1 MKNYTITKDQIVE
14 LSGYGITHILKRMIP
29 DAFKKEFTTG
39 KWYKIDKNIFCCTE
53 IDEDGSLYGYGLFDG
68 LWNKMLKNGRS
79 NCACNSVAAN
89 DRLVESTLEEVEA
102 ALIEEAKKRGFI
114 DGAKFK
120 SFEHGNPIRT
130 VRESGRLNFNMI
142 TNHLLISTP
151 ESEWDNYQSN
161 PAIFEKGKWAQIIPQ
176 EKQVIPMEKA
186 LKIIAK
192 KLKTSPDNIEIK

>member
-29 DAFKKEFTTG
+29 DAFKKELELN
-39 KWYKIDKNIFCCTE
+39 KWYKYNKCLVNYQGDIRN
-53 IDEDGSLYGYGLFDG
+53 LNRGYGFYSDKSWMNEYNLG
-68 LWNKMLKNGRS
+68 YEPEKWTE
-79 NCACNSVAAN
+79 A
-89 DRLVESTLEEVEA
+89 TPQEVGTA
-102 ALIEEAKKRGFI
+102 FRNEAKRIGFI

-142 TNHLLISTP
+142 SNRLLISTP

-176 EKQVIPMEKA
+176 EKQLIPMEKA

>member
-1 MKNYTITKDQIVE
+1 MKNYSITKQQVLQLE
-14 LSGYGITHILKRMIP
+14 NFILKENVNKNLRIWFP
-29 DAFKKEFTTG
+29 DAFKKELELN
-39 KWYKIDKNIFCCTE
+39 KWYKGTKRNFLVNYQGDNMENYGFWEFQGFKNNIAF
-53 IDEDGSLYGYGLFDG
+53 GSY
-68 LWNKMLKNGRS
+68 WS
-79 NCACNSVAAN
+79 NEC
-89 DRLVESTLEEVEA
+89 VEATPQEVEI
-102 ALIEEAKKRGFI
+102 ALIAEAKKRGFI